1 MAQNLVLNILAKDK
15 TKQAF
20 NGVRAGLSNLRSAV
34 FSVQGAIIGIGGG
47 LAIKSILNV
56 GSTVEQLRLRFA
68 FLFKGVKEGDKAFQ
82 GLIDFAGRV
91 PFSLEEIQAGAGNLA
106 VVTKNAEELNEVLKL
121 TGNVASVTGLDFR
134 TTAEQI
140 QRSFSSGIGSAD
152 LFRERGVRA
161 LLGFKAG
168 VQVTT
173 EETKKRFRELFGE
186 GGEFEKATEV
196 LSTSFTGTLS
206 MLSDKLFKFRLDT
219 AQAGF
224 FDFIKQGLVEINK
237 LIENNSEVLTGFGQK
252 LSAGLITAT
261 KQIILGSAVIIQA
274 IKPIF
279 SFIGQSLLGLFDFL
293 RTLPEGVRT
302 FGILGFLMLGG
313 KGKALVIIIGG
324 FIDEIRSMMGKLLM
338 NFAEFNQIILE
349 VRKSLGLV
357 SDENFVKILNQN
369 NRLVGIATN
378 LQKPINDY
386 RKELEAT
393 SGGLDTTTKKLRA
406 FLETLEAKA
415 LLSAKQVEEILN
427 KLKGATEESKKV
439 GIELG
444 KVKENILTAFKKD
457 FESIN
462 QTIGKMAHS
471 SLKAFSKSL
480 AEAIVLGKDLN
491 MSMKELA
498 QKIMVDLVAF
508 TIQIVL
514 QELIR
519 KALSGTIFDIFKNQ
533 KDVCEDILGIN
544 KAQVTAES
552 LKLALMKAQTQELR
566 NQKNEQKD
574 KNKQQFISLLLGG
587 GGGGFAQGGA
597 VSKGKPIVVGER
609 GAEVFVPNS
618 TGQITQN
625 ARGTGS
631 GAVNVNFTIN
641 TIDSRGFSD
650 ALQENRGTIT
660 GIINNALAEKGRSE
674 LV

>member
-20 NGVRAGLSNLRSAV
+20 NGVRAGLTNLRSAV
-34 FSVQGAIIGIGGG
+34 FSVQSAIIGIGGG

-82 GLIDFAGRV
+82 GLIDFASRV

-106 VVTKNAEELNEVLKL
+106 VVTKNAEELNEILKI

-173 EETKKRFRELFGE
+173 EDTKKRFRELFGE

-224 FDFIKQGLVEINK
+224 FDFIKQGLAEINK
-237 LIENNSEVLTGFGQK
+237 LIESNSEVLTSFGEK
-252 LSAGLITAT
+252 LSDGLITAT
-261 KQIILGSAVIIQA
+261 KQIIIGSAVIIEA

-279 SFIGQSLLGLFDFL
+279 QFVGKSLLGLFDFL
-293 RTLPEGVRT
+293 RTLPDGVRT

-313 KGKALVIIIGG
+313 KGKALVILVGG
-324 FIDEIRSMMGKLLM
+324 FIDEIRSMMGDLLM
-338 NFAEFNQIILE
+338 DFANFNQKILE
-349 VRKSLGLV
+349 IRKSLFLV

-369 NRLVGIATN
+369 NQLIGIATN
-378 LQKPINDY
+378 LKKPINEY

-393 SGGLDTTTKKLRA
+393 SGGLDTTTKKLTE
-406 FLETLEAKA
+406 FLESLEAKA
-415 LLSAKQVEEILN
+415 LISAKQVEEILN

-444 KVKENILTAFKKD
+444 KVKDNILTAFKKD

-462 QTIGKMAHS
+462 ETLGKMAQS
-471 SLKAFSKSL
+471 GIKAFSRGL
-480 AEAIVLGKDLN
+480 AESLVMGKKLN
-491 MSMKELA
+491 MTMKEIA
-498 QKIMVDLVAF
+498 QKLLIDILSF
-508 TIQIVL
+508 TIQIVI
-514 QELIR
+514 QEVIRNALTEHRLKKEKEVLNVMQQQQREMRSQNKQSLIST
-519 KALSGTIFDIFKNQ
+519 ALSFF
-533 KDVCEDILGIN
+533 
-544 KAQVTAES
+544 
-552 LKLALMKAQTQELR
+552 
-566 NQKNEQKD
+566 
-574 KNKQQFISLLLGG
+574 GG
-587 GGGGFAQGGA
+587 RASGGS
-597 VSKGKPIVVGER
+597 VSKGKPVVVGER
-609 GAEVFVPNS
+609 GAELFIPNS
-618 TGQITQN
+618 SGQITQS
-625 ARGTGS
+625 ARGTGG

-641 TIDSRGFSD
+641 TIDSRGFD
-650 ALQENRGTIT
+650 EALVENRATIT
-660 GIINNALAEKGRSE
+660 GIINNALAEKGRTE

>member
-20 NGVRAGLSNLRSAV
+20 NGVRAGLTNLRSAI

-82 GLIDFAGRV
+82 GLIDFAGKV

-106 VVTKNAEELNEVLKL
+106 VVTKNAEELNEILKI

>member
-224 FDFIKQGLVEINK
+224 FDFIKQGLAEINK

-274 IKPIF
+274 IRPIF
-279 SFIGQSLLGLFDFL
+279 SFVGQSLLGLFDFL

-324 FIDEIRSMMGKLLM
+324 FIDEIRSMMGSLLM
-338 NFAEFNQIILE
+338 DFAGFNQKILE
-349 VRKSLGLV
+349 IRKSLGLV

-369 NRLVGIATN
+369 NQLVGIATN
-378 LQKPINDY
+378 LKKPINDY
-386 RKELEAT
+386 RKELEST
-393 SGGLDTTTKKLRA
+393 SGGLDTTTKKLRE
-406 FLETLEAKA
+406 FLNTLEAKA
-415 LLSAKQVEEILN
+415 LISAKQVEEILN
-427 KLKGATEESKKV
+427 KLKGATEESKNV
-439 GIELG
+439 GLELG
-444 KVKENILTAFKKD
+444 KVKDNILTAFKKD

-462 QTIGKMAHS
+462 ETVAKIAQSGI
-471 SLKAFSKSL
+471 KAFSRGL
-480 AEAIVLGKDLN
+480 AEALVLGKDLN
-491 MSMKELA
+491 MTFKEIA
-498 QKIMVDLVAF
+498 QKLLVDIVAF
-508 TIQIVL
+508 TIQIVI
-514 QELIR
+514 QETIR
-519 KALSGTIFDIFKNQ
+519 SALK
-533 KDVCEDILGIN
+533 KD
-544 KAQVTAES
+544 QVNHEKEITN
-552 LKLALMKAQTQELR
+552 ELR
-566 NQKNEQKD
+566 SQTTEMKRQA
-574 KNKQQFISLLLGG
+574 ILSLFTGGSGG
-587 GGGGFAQGGA
+587 GMPGMANGGA
-597 VSKGKPIVVGER
+597 VMKGKPVVVGER

-618 TGQITQN
+618 SGQITQS
-625 ARGTGS
+625 ARGTGG

-641 TIDSRGFSD
+641 TIDSRGFSE

>member
-82 GLIDFAGRV
+82 GLIDFAGKV

-106 VVTKNAEELNEVLKL
+106 VVTKNAEELNEILKI

-237 LIENNSEVLTGFGQK
+237 LIENNSEVLTSFGAK

-261 KQIILGSAVIIQA
+261 KQIIMGSAVIIQA
-274 IKPIF
+274 ITPIF
-279 SFIGQSLLGLFDFL
+279 QFVGKSLLGLFDFL

-313 KGKALVIIIGG
+313 KGKALVVIIGG
-324 FIDEIRSMMGKLLM
+324 FIDEVRAMLGSVIGGFAKL
-338 NFAEFNQIILE
+338 NQALLE
-349 VRKSLGLV
+349 VRISLGLV
-357 SDENFVKILNQN
+357 ARKDIVDILNMN
-369 NRLVGIATN
+369 NRLIGISMN
-378 LQKPINDY
+378 LKKPINEY
-386 RKELEAT
+386 RKELDHT
-393 SGGLDTTTKKLRA
+393 SAGLDTTTDKLRV
-406 FLETLEAKA
+406 FLESLEAKA
-415 LLSAKQVEEILN
+415 LISAKQVEEILN
-427 KLKGATEESKKV
+427 KLKSSTEETKKLAV
-439 GIELG
+439 EFTKI
-444 KVKENILTAFKKD
+444 KDNVLTAFKKD

-462 QTIGKMAHS
+462 ETLGKMAHS
-471 SLKAFSKSL
+471 GIKAFSRSL
-480 AEAIVLGKDLN
+480 AEAVVMGKDLN
-491 MSMKELA
+491 MSMKQLA
-498 QKIMVDLVAF
+498 QKIMVDLLAF
-508 TIQIVL
+508 TIQIIL
-514 QELIR
+514 QESIR
-519 KALSGTIFDIFKNQ
+519 FLLAGKIFKEKEKEKNTNR
-533 KDVCEDILGIN
+533 EIGILNSIDAGIHLTKLETI
-544 KAQVTAES
+544 KAQNR
-552 LKLALMKAQTQELR
+552 ELR
-566 NQKNEQKD
+566 NQQKIQTKNS
-574 KNKQQFISLLLGG
+574 IMS
-587 GGGGFAQGGA
+587 FASSFLPFMANGGA
-597 VSKGKPIVVGER
+597 VSKGQPVVVGER

-618 TGQITQN
+618 SGQITQS
-625 ARGTGS
+625 ARGTGG

-641 TIDSRGFSD
+641 TIDSRGFND
-650 ALQENRGTIT
+650 ALQQNRGTIT
-660 GIINNALAEKGRSE
+660 AIINNALSEKGRSE